1 MLNRLTMVHP
11 GKTLRNFQKTRAC
24 EYEKI
29 FRAMCTLCI
38 KRFNAHFSRRL
49 RKALRRSA
57 G

>member
-11 GKTLRNFQKTRAC
+11 GKALRNFQKTRAC

-29 FRAMCTLCI
+29 FRAMCALCI